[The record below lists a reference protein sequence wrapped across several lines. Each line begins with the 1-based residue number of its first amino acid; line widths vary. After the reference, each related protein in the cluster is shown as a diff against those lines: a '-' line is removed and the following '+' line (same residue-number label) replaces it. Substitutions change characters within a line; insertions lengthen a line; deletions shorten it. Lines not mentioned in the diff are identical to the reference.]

1 MNNKK
6 FLIRDIMDKSMID
19 DIIDQPIDD
28 DLKKLLINDT

>member
-6 FLIRDIMDKSMID
+6 ILIRDIMDKSMID